1 MYLVLE
7 RHRDYSTKGVTR
19 EGRASDASCKLY
31 QLSENTLLPSQ
42 KAALTVS
49 ANKNQLIGKICGNL
63 SSDVAFHTQD
73 TSIHRL
79 VVTASDNIPA
89 EIHKGALYLRR
100 DMATSHEEADN
111 IIAQQSIM
119 CAKQRPGAVLVIGDD
134 TDVFGLLLQL
144 YQSEGLNSA
153 MFTKSPVQQR
163 STIDIKTTVQKHH
176 AIVPGLLAAHALSSC
191 DTVPTH
197 FGIDKG
203 TVLKFPMRLL
213 SL

>member
-1 MYLVLE
+1 ME
-7 RHRDYSTKGVTR
+7 IW
-19 EGRASDASCKLY
+19 
-31 QLSENTLLPSQ
+31 
-42 KAALTVS
+42 AA
-49 ANKNQLIGKICGNL
+49 I
-63 SSDVAFHTQD
+63 AFHTQD

-144 YQSEGLNSA
+144 YQSEGLTSA

-176 AIVPGLLAAHALSSC
+176 AIVPGLLAAHPLSSC